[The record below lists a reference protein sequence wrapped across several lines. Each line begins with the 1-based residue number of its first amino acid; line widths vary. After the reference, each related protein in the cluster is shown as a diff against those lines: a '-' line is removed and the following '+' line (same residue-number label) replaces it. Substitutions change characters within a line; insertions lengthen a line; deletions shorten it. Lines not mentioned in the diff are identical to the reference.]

1 MKKFE
6 IMFSDLN
13 DGAKKKFLE
22 FVECESVSEL
32 NTDTIPLAII
42 ELEDE

>member
-1 MKKFE
+1 MKVFE

-13 DGAKKKFLE
+13 ENAKKKFLE
-22 FVECESVSEL
+22 FVECENVTQL

-42 ELEDE
+42 ELEED